1 MPRKYIPIPEDQK
14 KKRGPKP
21 KENKLFSDPFNE
33 TQKAIAEPIPE
44 PQAPHIE
51 NVEQIIEPVV
61 QPTPEPAPVIE
72 PAPEPVAPVE
82 TKNNFIASD
91 VPSELDGIISD
102 YSASAPQNASEPTSA
117 ERIEAVHGNA
127 PVPQTSTAPKISLVR
142 GYMILLVLD
151 FVLPMGITFMLRK
164 TNNPKFNKLTA
175 RDIKLT
181 DDEFDD
187 LEPVADEVA
196 KDVQLNLSPMTQLFL
211 GMAIIYGGKIITLE
225 K

>member
-1 MPRKYIPIPEDQK
+1 MPRKYVPIPEDQK

-21 KENKLFSDPFNE
+21 KENKLFADPFSE
-33 TQKAIAEPIPE
+33 TVT
-44 PQAPHIE
+44 
-51 NVEQIIEPVV
+51 VE
-61 QPTPEPAPVIE
+61 PTPEPTPETPPQVEPVEPIKAPDAVIE
-72 PAPEPVAPVE
+72 TFPQVTPEPTPQVE
-82 TKNNFIASD
+82 SEPIKNNFIASD

-102 YSASAPQNASEPTSA
+102 YSQGAPQSASEPTSV
-117 ERIEAVHGNA
+117 ERIEAAHGVT
-127 PVPQTSTAPKISLVR
+127 PVPQTTTAPKISLVR

-175 RDIKLT
+175 RDIKLS
-181 DDEFDD
+181 DAEFDD

-211 GMAIIYGGKIITLE
+211 GMAIIYGGKILTLE